1 MSTILSTHD
10 INKSYGDLRV
20 LKDLS
25 LDVKQGEFLAI
36 TGPSGSGKSTLLH
49 IMGGLERPDTGH
61 VQFKGKDLPKSEK
74 ALNRLRN
81 LEIGFVFQFH
91 HLLPEFTALENICM
105 PAWIAG
111 DKDPEARG
119 KELARKFGLGDR
131 LDHLPNALSGGEQQR
146 VAVVRAL
153 MQNPSI
159 LLADEP
165 SGNLDHALSES
176 LFDLLDQA
184 RNEEGVTVVVV
195 THSQTWAKRADRQLH
210 LVDGEWAP

>member
-10 INKSYGDLRV
+10 INKSYGDLQV

-25 LDVKQGEFLAI
+25 LEVQKGEFLAI

-49 IMGGLERPDTGH
+49 IMGGLERPDS
-61 VQFKGKDLPKSEK
+61 GKIMFRDQELPSSEK
-74 ALNRLRN
+74 ALNQLRN
-81 LEIGFVFQFH
+81 QHIGFVFQFH

-111 DKDPEARG
+111 EHDPEARG
-119 KELARKFGLGDR
+119 KALAAKFGLTDR

-153 MQNPSI
+153 MQQPDL

-184 RNEEGVTVVVV
+184 RREEHVTVVVV
-195 THSQTWAKRADRQLH
+195 THSQAWAKRADRQLH
-210 LVDGEWAP
+210 LVDGQWQS

>member
-10 INKSYGDLRV
+10 INKSYSNLRV

-25 LDVKQGEFLAI
+25 LDVEQGEFLAI

-49 IMGGLERPDTGH
+49 IMGGLERPDTGR
-61 VQFKGKDLPKSEK
+61 VLFKGQELPKSEK

-91 HLLPEFTALENICM
+91 HLLPEFTAFENICM

-119 KELARKFGLGDR
+119 KELAHKFGLADR

-184 RNEEGVTVVVV
+184 RNEEGVTVIVV

-210 LVDGEWAP
+210 LVDGEWAS